1 MNPNQIETVV
11 CLSIRPDFGWLCAIR
26 RTQPPGGVVARH
38 RDVQVKRH
46 ASSGEVHPLC
56 HRLEIVDGFAGLNF
70 HEPCELLTVCQHQI
84 GKKRTRTDL
93 DRNHT
98 LVPDVD
104 SRVKF
109 SVVFSLKES
118 NEPVMF
124 ELFPNR
130 PHKDGRHRAS
140 R

>member
-1 MNPNQIETVV
+1 MNPHKIEAVV
-11 CLSIRPDFGWLCAIR
+11 RLPVRPDFGWPGPIR
-26 RTQPPGGVVARH
+26 RAQSPRGVVAGYW
-38 RDVQVKRH
+38 DVQVKRNLG
-46 ASSGEVHPLC
+46 SGEVHPLC
-56 HRLEIVDGFAGLNF
+56 HRLEIVDRFAGLNF
-70 HEPCELLTVCQHQI
+70 HKARELLAVRQHQI
-84 GKKRTRTDL
+84 GEKRTGSDL

-98 LVPDVD
+98 LVPHVD
-104 SRVKF
+104 GGVKF
-109 SVVFSLKES
+109 SVVFGLKES

>member
-1 MNPNQIETVV
+1 MNSHEIKTVV
-11 CLSIRPDFGWLCAIR
+11 RLPVRPDLR
-26 RTQPPGGVVARH
+26 RLGTIGDAQAPGRIVARH
-38 RDVQVKRH
+38 RDVQVKWNFG
-46 ASSGEVHPLC
+46 SGEVHPLC

-70 HEPCELLTVCQHQI
+70 DEPRELLAVCQHEI
-84 GKKRTRTDL
+84 GEKGTRSNL

-98 LVPDVD
+98 LVPHVD
-104 SRVKF
+104 GGVKF
-109 SVVFSLKES
+109 SVVFGLKES